1 MSSTAPDPAPK
12 ARTPGADAPALPAPP
27 AGLPETI
34 LPGIRRILA
43 PNPSPMTYWGTNTF
57 LIGEGEV
64 SVIDPGPALPD
75 HMTAIL
81 TSLAPGER
89 IVHIF
94 VTHAHID
101 HSPLARPL
109 AEATGAKVFAFGPP
123 EAGRS
128 PVMEALA
135 AQGLAGGGEGVD
147 RDFAPDICLADG
159 EALDIGNGAALT
171 ALWTPGHF
179 SSHLSFA
186 LGDVVFTGDHV
197 MGWASTMISPPDGD
211 LTAFL
216 ASLDK
221 LAARKD
227 RLFLPAHGGPVEDPA
242 ARLAWLAAHRR
253 GRERQILAAL
263 ATGPATIPEL
273 TRRIYTDVN
282 PRLLPAAE
290 RNVFAHLI
298 DLHNR
303 QIVRARP
310 ALSPGAE
317 FDRSS

>member
-1 MSSTAPDPAPK
+1 MSSAAETPAPK
-12 ARTPGADAPALPAPP
+12 APTPGADAPAAPAPP
-27 AGLPETI
+27 AGVAETI

-57 LIGEGEV
+57 LLGEGDI

-81 TSLAPGER
+81 ASLAPGER
-89 IVHIF
+89 IAHIF

-109 AEATGAKVFAFGPP
+109 AEATGAKVAAFGPP
-123 EAGRS
+123 TAGRA

-135 AQGLAGGGEGVD
+135 AEGLAGGGEGVD
-147 RDFAPDICLADG
+147 HGFAPDICLADG
-159 EALDIGNGAALT
+159 ERLDIGNGTELT
-171 ALWTPGHF
+171 ALRTPGHF
-179 SSHLSFA
+179 CNHLSFA

-216 ASLDK
+216 ASLAK

-227 RLFLPAHGGPVEDPA
+227 RLFLPAHGAAVDDPA
-242 ARLAWLAAHRR
+242 ARLAWLAAHRKS
-253 GRERQILAAL
+253 RERQILAAL
-263 ATGPATIPEL
+263 ADGPATIPEL

-298 DLHNR
+298 DLHSR

-310 ALSPGAE
+310 KLSPDAR
-317 FDRSS
+317 FDRTG